1 MDIAKKSK
9 NAGMY
14 VCIHY
19 RYLSKLMK
27 PPWKAV
33 QNFLKKKISKRT
45 TMWPICTTLENIHKY
60 STSYYK
66 DTFLAMLIAHVL
78 KIAAEWKETSCLSI
92 KSEENI

>member
-1 MDIAKKSK
+1 MDMAKKSK

-33 QNFLKKKISKRT
+33 QNFLKKK
-45 TMWPICTTLENIHKY
+45 
-60 STSYYK
+60 
-66 DTFLAMLIAHVL
+66 LARELPCDPSVPLL
-78 KIAAEWKETSCLSI
+78 KIYINTPHPITKI
-92 KSEENI
+92 RY